1 MNVKRRRNIQKL
13 CEDERLKEKM
23 SVWDGQTNR
32 NERKVLYV
40 GLKL

>member
-1 MNVKRRRNIQKL
+1 MNVKRGRNIQKL

-23 SVWDGQTNR
+23 NVWDGQTNS
-32 NERKVLYV
+32 NKRKDLYV